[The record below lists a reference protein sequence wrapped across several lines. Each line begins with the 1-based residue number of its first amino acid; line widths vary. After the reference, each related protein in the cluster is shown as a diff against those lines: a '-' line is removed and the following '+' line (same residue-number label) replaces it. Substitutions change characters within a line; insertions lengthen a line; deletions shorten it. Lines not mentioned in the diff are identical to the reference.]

1 MIIDNSYYNILAEI
15 PLDIVFRMIFVV
27 SFILLVLFG
36 LLFKINGTKSFLK
49 IMFHKYNII
58 VLLLSM
64 FWASLIW
71 VITGSY
77 LAKFYSTITIFST
90 FAFSTLILC
99 LTAYKLPKK
108 DYFIKNMIL
117 DNFKFNSIL
126 WVILGLWPFIFHFN
140 IYSIIFEFI
149 KSLILPLIL
158 ELLFLP
164 IMYVIALLNEY
175 VLANNLLPIVSS
187 NYGMKDIFKK
197 YNVCLKGIHRF
208 NKQMKYKSSNKK
220 EIKLIDSCESEFN
233 LKNNNI
239 YLGNEIIGKYE
250 CNVKIPKITGKMNGA
265 NSIEKDIYYII
276 GDSEL
281 ENFTDDMSFVYFIYK
296 NTNVKLFLKINCIPL
311 HIWSPLIEDIY
322 EFNLLDN

>member
-1 MIIDNSYYNILAEI
+1 MEI
-15 PLDIVFRMIFVV
+15 PLDFIFILIFVV
-27 SFILLVLFG
+27 FFILLVLFG

-49 IMFHKYNII
+49 ILFHKYNII
-58 VLLLSM
+58 VLLLSI
-64 FWASLIW
+64 FWGFLIW
-71 VITGSY
+71 MIFGSY
-77 LAKFYSTITIFST
+77 LAKFYSSITIFLT
-90 FAFSTLILC
+90 FTFSTVILC
-99 LTAYKLPKK
+99 FTAYKLPKK
-108 DYFIKNMIL
+108 NYFIKNMVM

-126 WVILGLWPFIFHFN
+126 WAILGLWPFLFYFN

-149 KSLILPLIL
+149 KSLMLPLIL

-175 VLANNLLPIVSS
+175 ILAKNLLHIVSS

-208 NKQMKYKSSNKK
+208 NKQMRYKSSNKK

-239 YLGNEIIGKYE
+239 FLGNEIIGKYE
-250 CNVKIPKITGKMNGA
+250 CNVEIPKITGKMNEA
-265 NSIEKDIYYII
+265 NSIEKDIHYII

-281 ENFTDDMSFVYFIYK
+281 EDFTDDMSFVYFIYK
-296 NTNVKLFLKINCIPL
+296 NTNVKLFLKINCVPL